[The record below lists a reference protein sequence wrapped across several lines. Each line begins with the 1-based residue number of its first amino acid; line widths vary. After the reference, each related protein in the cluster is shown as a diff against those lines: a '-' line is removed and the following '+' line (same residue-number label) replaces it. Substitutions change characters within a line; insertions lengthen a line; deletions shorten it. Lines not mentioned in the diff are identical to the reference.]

1 MKINKKVSSSIQY
14 LIYIKKK
21 KKKMEVQR
29 VYSIFYFLE
38 YILYFI
44 F

>member
-21 KKKMEVQR
+21 KNEVQR

-44 F
+44 